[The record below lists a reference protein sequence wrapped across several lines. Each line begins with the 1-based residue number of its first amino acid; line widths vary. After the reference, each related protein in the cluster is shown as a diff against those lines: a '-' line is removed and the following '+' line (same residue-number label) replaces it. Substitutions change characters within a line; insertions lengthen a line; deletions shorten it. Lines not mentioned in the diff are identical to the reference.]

1 MSYNNEVYVV
11 EKQDVK
17 QDDLKLEPTKVRN
30 NDNYSFQSSSS
41 FFTWLHDGHDG
52 VAKLWELK
60 SIFMQIHCLF
70 QLIMRS
76 P

>member
-41 FFTWLHDGHDG
+41 FFT
-52 VAKLWELK
+52 
-60 SIFMQIHCLF
+60 
-70 QLIMRS
+70 
-76 P
+76 